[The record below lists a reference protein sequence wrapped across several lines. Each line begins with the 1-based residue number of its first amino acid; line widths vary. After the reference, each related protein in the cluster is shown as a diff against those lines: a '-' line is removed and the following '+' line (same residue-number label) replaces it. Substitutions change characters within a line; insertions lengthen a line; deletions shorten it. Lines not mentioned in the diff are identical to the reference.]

1 MKQNFLALVNEV
13 KATGIVAILSNAS
26 NAEAFKDAWQKFA
39 DENPELLKK
48 ASEWGAE
55 FKQTEAEP
63 FFEEGEAVENPME
76 VVVAIRIAGNEV
88 SEADVF
94 EYYGDLVNALNDLE
108 TDFAATVAKCVDEN
122 YIYEIKVEHLF
133 PYDDD
138 ENEEEAETD
147 ELFANTLH
155 PYTQALF
162 ASIPDFKKKE
172 RKVSLSGELPV
183 YTDEFKGCV
192 FHTRCPHACDKCR
205 QCAPKMKEVKP
216 GHRVACHLIADKA

>member
-94 EYYGDLVNALNDLE
+94 ENWNDLVNALKDLE
-108 TDFAATVAKCVDEN
+108 TSLADAVAECVDCT
-122 YIYEIKVEHLF
+122 YIYNIEVEEIFTAIEEAEEDGDENGEEAE
-133 PYDDD
+133 PDESDDD
-138 ENEEEAETD
+138 GEAEPENGEEEAECD
-147 ELFANTLH
+147 EDSDADVAESEETE
-155 PYTQALF
+155 A
-162 ASIPDFKKKE
+162 D
-172 RKVSLSGELPV
+172 
-183 YTDEFKGCV
+183 DEDAQG
-192 FHTRCPHACDKCR
+192 AEAD
-205 QCAPKMKEVKP
+205 EVKP
-216 GHRVACHLIADKA
+216 DEAKADDDDLDLISGT